1 MENKELMIKPNGGLQ
16 ITSID
21 EALKLANHLCKSQL
35 VPLNLRGKPEDVLV
49 AILMGKELG
58 ISPIQAIQN
67 IAVINGKACIY
78 GDLMLA
84 LVLGSGK
91 LDYIKEN
98 TTEEIQKQG
107 FAICEVKRKDMTQPM
122 GRRFSIDDARKAGL
136 TNKAGTWQQYP
147 ERMIQMRARA
157 WALRD
162 GFADILRGIMMREE
176 VEDYNVEVVNTSTAH
191 NVVKQDIPIA
201 VDVQAELEPK
211 PETKPEPQLK
221 PTQINRQV
229 PGEDPGPK
237 PTQESKPDEKKEL
250 DELQKKV
257 AEKQKEFEKE
267 KKKDLSN
274 CKLIKNVSFPLDM
287 SIEKKEKKEGGICW
301 LIKVKISQ
309 KKILDL
315 WLFDTKVYDEIN
327 QMKKNFDIYYKE
339 EKGKNGKWYNELVA
353 ISETLPF

>member
-1 MENKELMIKPNGGLQ
+1 MNNENKELMIKPNGGLQ

-98 TTEEIQKQG
+98 TTEEIAKQG
-107 FAICEVKRKDMTQPM
+107 YAICEVKRKDMSQPIT
-122 GRRFSIDDARKAGL
+122 RRFSLEDAKRAGLLGKAGV
-136 TNKAGTWQQYP
+136 WQQYP
-147 ERMIQMRARA
+147 ERMLQMRARV

-162 GFADILRGIMMREE
+162 GFADILRGIMVREE
-176 VEDYNVEVVNTSTAH
+176 VEDYNVEVVNTPTAH

-201 VDVQAELEPK
+201 VDVQAEPEPK
-211 PETKPEPQLK
+211 PQQAFEQKQEPKPEPQLK
-221 PTQINRQV
+221 P
-229 PGEDPGPK
+229 EAK
-237 PTQESKPDEKKEL
+237 LEEKKEL
-250 DELQKKV
+250 
-257 AEKQKEFEKE
+257 KET
-267 KKKDLSN
+267 KKDLSN
-274 CKLIKNVSFPLDM
+274 CQIIKELSFPLDYI
-287 SIEKKEKKEGGICW
+287 IEAREKTSGKNKGQKYW
-301 LIKVKISQ
+301 FIKVKLSEK
-309 KKILDL
+309 KKINLY
-315 WLFDTKVYDEIN
+315 LFDTKMGDILN
-327 QMKKNFDIYYKE
+327 KAGNKKLDFYYKE
-339 EKGKNGKWYNELVA
+339 NQKEDGNIFYELVKVEE
-353 ISETLPF
+353 SLPF